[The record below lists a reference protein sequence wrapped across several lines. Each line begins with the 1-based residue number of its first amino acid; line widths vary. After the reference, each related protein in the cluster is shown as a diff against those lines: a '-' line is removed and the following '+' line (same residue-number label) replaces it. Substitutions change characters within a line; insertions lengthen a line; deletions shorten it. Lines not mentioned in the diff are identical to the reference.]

1 MFHKG
6 FQVYYKNRYNEI
18 GKSKIQP
25 MLQSWKIKYND
36 QVKGRVELWWQYIT
50 SIELLEIDSKLSMSF
65 LASQSKMKN
74 QASDRTNIKTSL

>member
-1 MFHKG
+1 ME
-6 FQVYYKNRYNEI
+6 N
-18 GKSKIQP
+18 
-25 MLQSWKIKYND
+25 KIKYND

-74 QASDRTNIKTSL
+74 QASDRTNIRTSP